1 MTGSDIATAP
11 TFSCSFVARLL
22 ILLPNSTEVCMD
34 TETPSAPA
42 PQPSPDAP
50 SIRLRSRAEVER
62 EIQKRV
68 DEERRRLESQRLN
81 RERQHFHRP
90 IERAFTAAERDRVTI
105 LFGGLTW
112 KHEWLIR
119 SAFES
124 AGYKVEL
131 LPTPDVAGFQLGKE
145 FGNNG
150 QCNPTYFMVGHLIKY
165 LQGLEAKGL
174 SRQDIVNNYVFFT
187 AGSCGPCRFGMY
199 EAEYRLG
206 VQNAGFDGFRI
217 LLFQQDDGI
226 NAASGEPGLKFT
238 VDFGLG
244 AFNAINFGDVLND
257 VGCQIRPY
265 EATTGETE
273 QVFKEVMEQ
282 LSAALRGRQMFRVSE
297 RFPPWLAKR
306 VLANRIA
313 EAATHT
319 TGKIVDHLWGRQT
332 TEILREA
339 RERLEQIDVD
349 RLRVKPLVKVTGE
362 FFAQTT
368 EGDGNFHMFQFL
380 EREGAEIKVE
390 PIANWIMYLMWQAK
404 ARRKDRKW
412 LDMAKP
418 KPWEVHR
425 RALAELK
432 FRQKQLFLGIGEGLY
447 AHLYRRA
454 VKGLGGIAHPLLDMQ
469 ELAALAQPYYHR
481 FARGGEGHLEVA
493 KNIYYT
499 VHKKAHMVLS
509 LKPFGCMPSS
519 QSDGV
524 QSAVMNHFKDM
535 IFLPIETSGEGE
547 INAHSRVQMAL
558 GEAKAKAKLEFQQA
572 LESTGKRLEDIQ
584 AFVADHPELRRP
596 FYKVPH
602 RHGVTGTAANFV
614 LHVSDLMDR
623 RRPLWSM
630 ARREAAVAH

>member
-1 MTGSDIATAP
+1 MEVRMDAATHSASHDSDAAP
-11 TFSCSFVARLL
+11 LRLK
-22 ILLPNSTEVCMD
+22 
-34 TETPSAPA
+34 
-42 PQPSPDAP
+42 
-50 SIRLRSRAEVER
+50 SRAEIER
-62 EIQKRV
+62 EIQRRV
-68 DEERRRLESQRLN
+68 DEERRRLEAQSAGQPRA
-81 RERQHFHRP
+81 HFHRP
-90 IERAFTAAERDRVTI
+90 IERPFTAAERNQVTI

-119 SAFES
+119 SAFQS

-150 QCNPTYFMVGHLIKY
+150 QCNPTYFMTGHLIKY
-165 LQGLEAKGL
+165 LQGLESKGQ
-174 SRQDIVNNYVFFT
+174 SRQQIVDNYVFFT

-199 EAEYRLG
+199 EAEYRLA
-206 VQNAGFDGFRI
+206 VENAGFHGFRI

-226 NAASGEPGLKFT
+226 NAASGEAGLKFG
-238 VDFGLG
+238 VDFGLS
-244 AFNAINFGDVLND
+244 AFNALNFGDVLND
-257 VGCQIRPY
+257 VCCQIRPY
-265 EATTGETE
+265 EVNAGETE
-273 QVFKEVMEQ
+273 RASNEMMER
-282 LSAALRGRQMFRVSE
+282 LSAAIRERRMFHVND
-297 RFPPWLAKR
+297 RFPPWLAKK

-313 EAATHT
+313 EASTHT
-319 TGKIVDHLWGRQT
+319 IGKIIDHLWGKQT
-332 TEILREA
+332 DEALRAA
-339 RERLEQIDVD
+339 RERLERIEVD

-390 PIANWIMYLMWQAK
+390 PIANWIMYLLWQAK
-404 ARRKDRKW
+404 AHHRDRKW
-412 LDMAKP
+412 LDMEKP
-418 KPWEVHR
+418 PAWALHK
-425 RALAELK
+425 RAGAELK
-432 FRQKQLFLGIGEGLY
+432 FRQKQLFFGIGEAFY
-447 AHLYRRA
+447 THLYRR
-454 VKGLGGIAHPLLDMQ
+454 VIRGLGGIGHELLDMQ
-469 ELAALAQPYYHR
+469 ELARLAQPYYHR

-509 LKPFGCMPSS
+509 LKPFGCMPST
-519 QSDGV
+519 QSDGT

-558 GEAKAKAKLEFQQA
+558 GEAKAKAKLEFQQV

-584 AFVADHPELRRP
+584 AYVADHPELRRP

-602 RHGVTGTAANFV
+602 VHGVTGTAANFV

-623 RRPLWSM
+623 HRPLF
-630 ARREAAVAH
+630 ARLKPRATSPWRAVAAGRA

>member
-1 MTGSDIATAP
+1 MDSAT
-11 TFSCSFVARLL
+11 
-22 ILLPNSTEVCMD
+22 STS
-34 TETPSAPA
+34 PSASA
-42 PQPSPDAP
+42 EAGSPL
-50 SIRLRSRAEVER
+50 RLKTREDIER

-68 DEERRRLESQRLN
+68 EEERRRLEAR
-81 RERQHFHRP
+81 RTATERTHFHRP
-90 IERAFTAAERDRVTI
+90 VERPFTAAERDAVTI

-150 QCNPTYFMVGHLIKY
+150 QCNPTYFMTGHLIKY
-165 LQGLEAKGL
+165 LQGLEARGL
-174 SRQDIVNNYVFFT
+174 SRQDIVDKYVFFT

-199 EAEYRLG
+199 EAEYRLA
-206 VQNAGFDGFRI
+206 VENAGFHGFRI

-226 NAASGEPGLKFT
+226 NAASGEAGLKFT

-244 AFNAINFGDVLND
+244 AFNALNFGDVLND
-257 VGCQIRPY
+257 VCCQIRPY
-265 EATTGETE
+265 EVNAGETE
-273 QVFKEVMEQ
+273 RVSKEMMTA
-282 LSAALRGRQMFRVSE
+282 LSAAIRDRRMFRVE
-297 RFPPWLAKR
+297 QRFPDWLASR
-306 VLANRIA
+306 VLANRKVEGI
-313 EAATHT
+313 THT
-319 TGKIVDHLWGRQT
+319 LGKVVDHLWGHQT
-332 TEILREA
+332 SDALREA
-339 RERLEQIDVD
+339 RERLGQIEVD

-390 PIANWIMYLMWQAK
+390 PIANWIMYLLWQAK
-404 ARRKDRKW
+404 ARHRDRKW
-412 LDMAKP
+412 LDMERPPA
-418 KPWEVHR
+418 WAVHS

-432 FRQKQLFLGIGEGLY
+432 FQQKQLFFAIGERLY
-447 AHLYRRA
+447 RRLYRRA
-454 VKGLGGIAHPLLDMQ
+454 IKGLGGIAHELLDMQ
-469 ELAALAQPYYHR
+469 ELASLAQPYYHR

-509 LKPFGCMPSS
+509 LKPFGCMPST
-519 QSDGV
+519 QSDGT

-558 GEAKAKAKLEFQQA
+558 GEAKAKAKLEFQQTLDA
-572 LESTGKRLEDIQ
+572 TGRRLEDVQ
-584 AFVADHPELRRP
+584 SFVSEHPEMRRL
-596 FYKVPH
+596 FYHVPH
-602 RHGVTGTAANFV
+602 APGVTGTAANFV
-614 LHVSDLMDR
+614 LHVHDR
-623 RRPLWSM
+623 MNRRLRTRVFVPGM
-630 ARREAAVAH
+630 AHAR